1 MIKLIKPKSRRF
13 DFGFL
18 IYMFLL
24 LFCFA
29 GAFDLVSLDSK
40 KNEVENGVWALFS
53 GDINQDENL
62 DLYRLYKISSPNI
75 CTTILLYRH

>member
-1 MIKLIKPKSRRF
+1 
-13 DFGFL
+13 
-18 IYMFLL
+18 MFLL

-29 GAFDLVSLDSK
+29 GAFDLESLDSK
-40 KNEVENGVWALFS
+40 KNEVANGVWALFS

-62 DLYRLYKISSPNI
+62 DLYRLYKISSPII